1 MITVNEIPELTEND
15 FIGLNPIPN
24 PYKPGMGFDYGDGSC
39 LMLRFDVQRYLKEH
53 NLDNDHVWSIIEAE
67 NELYIDHGFS
77 YVNTIGFMITEKAPR
92 FTPTQSILV
101 D

>member
-1 MITVNEIPELTEND
+1 MFIKNKTQFTEND

-24 PYKPGMGFDYGDGSC
+24 PYKPGMGFDYGNGSC
-39 LMLRFDVQRYLKEH
+39 LMLRYDAETYLAENK
-53 NLDNDHVWSIIEAE
+53 LDRDHVWSIIEAE

-77 YVNTIGFMITEKAPR
+77 YINTLGFMITEKAPR
-92 FTPTQSILV
+92 FIPTEPILV